1 MSLSSSPGQ
10 PSSASGGG
18 RGARGARSRATARP
32 GPGALEP
39 EEGEEEEEEQEKKEA
54 AASSCLILPGS
65 ADPLA
70 TAGWGW
76 PRGAGPG
83 SRCTCPRQ
91 PLARCARSRVV
102 SGRRPGAPH
111 APRGGSAGGP
121 ATMETQAVGRSPGL
135 SQSRAHQQGRRKG
148 LAASGS
154 LQGRGTPAAAI
165 AKVKSS

>member
-1 MSLSSSPGQ
+1 MGSPEASRLWVGAREGAQ
-10 PSSASGGG
+10 RRPPGSEKGLCSRGRGPVLPSSASGGG

-39 EEGEEEEEEQEKKEA
+39 EEGKEEEEEQEKKEA

-76 PRGAGPG
+76 PRGAGPR
-83 SRCTCPRQ
+83 SRCSCPRQ

-121 ATMETQAVGRSPGL
+121 RG
-135 SQSRAHQQGRRKG
+135 
-148 LAASGS
+148 GS
-154 LQGRGTPAAAI
+154 AEGKRER
-165 AKVKSS
+165 